1 MQVKL
6 LTSRAGA
13 DFSQA
18 VGEVVTVNDAE
29 AVRMIEAGQAEP
41 VSAPKK
47 ETATKKGY
55 SGKGVVIPFLNTP
68 R

>member
-1 MQVKL
+1 MRVKL
-6 LTSRAGA
+6 LASRAGA

-18 VGEVVTVNDAE
+18 AGEEVTVSDAE

-47 ETATKKGY
+47 ETATKKTAAERAV
-55 SGKGVVIPFLNTP
+55 KD
-68 R
+68 

>member
-13 DFSQA
+13 GFSQA
-18 VGEVVTVNDAE
+18 VGDVVTVSDAE
-29 AVRMIEAGQAEP
+29 ALRMIDAGQAEP

-47 ETATKKGY
+47 ETATKKTTAERAV
-55 SGKGVVIPFLNTP
+55 KD
-68 R
+68 